1 MKYTWCCCLL
11 LFCLLGQAHLSV
23 AQQFAP
29 AWDSLL
35 TRQFPAAGPGATVLV
50 AQAGQVLYRRA
61 FGQADLERHVAMT
74 PDYRFRLGSLT
85 KQFTACAI
93 LKLAEEG
100 KLSVHDE
107 LTRYLP
113 DYPTQGHSL
122 TIEQVLTHTAGI
134 PDYTHQPTFTPQFQR
149 QDLTPQQLVT
159 LIAAHPLDFVPGQ
172 AFRYSNSG
180 YVLLGY
186 LIEVVSGKSYERYLQ
201 DTFFTPLGMTHTG
214 YDHPER
220 IIPERAAGYQPGPA
234 GYENAAALSMSL
246 PYAAGSLLTNGDDL
260 LRWYEA
266 LRRGRVVQAASLAQ
280 AQQPYRLAN
289 GSYTAYGYGWE
300 LGTLQGSPVV
310 KHVGRINGFLTYVL
324 YLPQQQLFVSLLANC
339 NPAPDPERTAFLLAA
354 QAIGKPYPQAALPL
368 TARQQQRYV
377 GIYQANGAGQRK
389 ISWELGQLLFMPS
402 GGDKAPLL
410 AYASD
415 KFYEAQTLTLLA
427 IHRDNKGIITGFT
440 ATSPAGTTTWQRTQE
455 HLFNPPA
462 IQVPAAM
469 LDRYVGHYQFT
480 PDFILAVRREGQTL
494 YGEAFGRKV
503 ELVPYEAG
511 KFFARTVDLHL
522 LFQPAKK
529 GPITGLTKVQNGE
542 QQAKRLD

>member
-1 MKYTWCCCLL
+1 MKRTWCFRLL
-11 LFCLLGQAHLSV
+11 LLLLLGQARLGP
-23 AQQFAP
+23 AQQLAP
-29 AWDSLL
+29 AWDSLF
-35 TRQFPAAGPGATVLV
+35 TRQFPATGPGATVLV
-50 AQAGQVLYRRA
+50 AQAGHVLYRRA
-61 FGQADLERHVAMT
+61 FGQADLERHVALT

-149 QDLTPQQLVT
+149 QDLTPQQLVA
-159 LIAAHPLDFVPGQ
+159 LIETQPLDFIPGQ

-201 DTFFTPLGMTHTG
+201 DTFFTPLGMAHTN
-214 YDHPER
+214 YDHSEQV
-220 IIPERAAGYQPGPA
+220 IPERAAGYQPGPA

-246 PYAAGSLLTNGDDL
+246 PYAAGALLTNGDDL

-266 LRRGRVVQAASLAQ
+266 LRKGRVIGAASLAQ
-280 AQQPYRLAN
+280 AQRPYRLAN

-300 LGTLQGSPVV
+300 LGALQGSPVV

-324 YLPQQQLFVSLLANC
+324 YLPQQQLFVSLLTNC

-354 QAIGKPYPQAALPL
+354 QAIGQPYPQTTLPL
-368 TARQQQRYV
+368 TARQQQSYA
-377 GIYQANGAGQRK
+377 GIYQAAGVGQRK
-389 ISWELGQLLFMPS
+389 ISWEAGQLLFMPS
-402 GGDKAPLL
+402 GGDKMPLL
-410 AYASD
+410 AYAPD
-415 KFYEAQTLTLLA
+415 KFYEAQTLTMLA
-427 IHRDNKGIITGFT
+427 ITRDDQGAISGFT
-440 ATSPAGTTTWQRTQE
+440 ATSPAGTTSWQRTKEQ
-455 HLFNPPA
+455 LFNPPP
-462 IQVPAAM
+462 IRVSAAT

-480 PDFILAVRREGQTL
+480 PDFVLAVHREGLTL

-503 ELVPYEAG
+503 ELVPYQAG
-511 KFFARTVDLHL
+511 KFFARTVDLQL
-522 LFQPAKK
+522 LFQPAKT
-529 GPITGLTKVQNGE
+529 GRITSLTKVQNGE
-542 QQAKRLD
+542 QQAQRLD

>member
-1 MKYTWCCCLL
+1 M
-11 LFCLLGQAHLSV
+11 LS
-23 AQQFAP
+23 
-29 AWDSLL
+29 
-35 TRQFPAAGPGATVLV
+35 
-50 AQAGQVLYRRA
+50 
-61 FGQADLERHVAMT
+61 
-74 PDYRFRLGSLT
+74 
-85 KQFTACAI
+85 
-93 LKLAEEG
+93 
-100 KLSVHDE
+100 DE

-149 QDLTPQQLVT
+149 QDLTPRQLVT
-159 LIAAHPLDFVPGQ
+159 LIEAQPLDFVPGQ

-186 LIEVVSGKSYERYLQ
+186 LIEVVSGKPYERYLQ

-214 YDHPER
+214 YDHPEQVV
-220 IIPERAAGYQPGPA
+220 PERAAGYQPGPA

-246 PYAAGSLLTNGDDL
+246 PYAAGALMTNADDL

-266 LRRGRVVQAASLAQ
+266 LRQGRVIGAASLAQ
-280 AQQPYRLAN
+280 AQTPYRLAN

-324 YLPQQQLFVSLLANC
+324 YLPQQQLFVSLLTNC

-354 QAIGKPYPQAALPL
+354 QAIGKPYPHTTLPL
-368 TARQQQRYV
+368 SARQQQRYT
-377 GIYQANGAGQRK
+377 GIYQAAGAGQRK
-389 ISWELGQLLFMPS
+389 ISWEAGQLLFMPS

-410 AYASD
+410 AYAPD

-427 IHRDNKGIITGFT
+427 ITRDKKGAISGFN
-440 ATSPAGTTTWQRTQE
+440 ATSPTGTTIWQRTKE
-455 HLFNPPA
+455 PLFNPPP
-462 IQVPAAM
+462 IRVSTTI

-480 PDFILAVRREGQTL
+480 PDFVLAVRREGLTL

-503 ELVPYEAG
+503 ELVPYQAG
-511 KFFARTVDLHL
+511 KFFARTVDLQL
-522 LFQPAKK
+522 LFQAAKT
-529 GPITGLTKVQNGE
+529 GHITGLTKVQNGK
-542 QQAKRLD
+542 QQAQRLD

>member
-1 MKYTWCCCLL
+1 MKRTWYFCLL
-11 LFCLLGQAHLSV
+11 LYCLFGQAHLGL
-23 AQQFAP
+23 AQQFVP

-50 AQAGQVLYRRA
+50 AQAGRVLYRRA
-61 FGQADLERHVAMT
+61 FGQADLERQVAMT
-74 PDYRFRLGSLT
+74 PEYRLRLGSLT

-122 TIEQVLTHTAGI
+122 TIEHVLTHTAGI

-149 QDLTPQQLVT
+149 QDLTPRQLVT
-159 LIAAHPLDFVPGQ
+159 LIEAQPLDFVPGTQ
-172 AFRYSNSG
+172 FRYSNSG

-214 YDHPER
+214 YDHPEQVL
-220 IIPERAAGYQPGPA
+220 PERAAGYQPGPA

-246 PYAAGSLLTNGDDL
+246 PYAAGALLSTGDDL

-266 LRRGRVVQAASLAQ
+266 LRQGRVVRAASLAQ
-280 AQQPYRLAN
+280 AQQPYRLVN

-324 YLPQQQLFVSLLANC
+324 YLPQQQLFVSLLTNC

-354 QAIGKPYPQAALPL
+354 QAIGKPYPHATWSLP
-368 TARQQQRYV
+368 AQEQQRYV
-377 GIYQANGAGQRK
+377 GIYHADGGGQRK
-389 ISWELGQLLFMPS
+389 ISWESGQLLLMPS
-402 GGDKAPLL
+402 GGDKAPLR
-410 AYASD
+410 AYAPD
-415 KFYEAQTLTLLA
+415 KFYEAQTLALLA
-427 IHRDNKGIITGFT
+427 ITRDKTGAIMGFT
-440 ATSPAGTTTWQRTQE
+440 ATSPTGTTTWLRTKK
-455 HLFNPPA
+455 HLPSTPA
-462 IQVPAAM
+462 ILVPAAT
-469 LDRYVGHYQFT
+469 LDRYVGRYQFT
-480 PDFILAVRREGQTL
+480 PEFILAVRREGPTL

-503 ELVPYEAG
+503 ELVPYQTG
-511 KFFARTVDLHL
+511 KFYARTVDLHL
-522 LFQPAKK
+522 LFNPAKT
-529 GPITGLTKVQNGE
+529 GRITSLTKVQNGE
-542 QQAKRLD
+542 QQAQRLD

>member
-1 MKYTWCCCLL
+1 MKRTWHVHLL
-11 LFCLLGQAHLSV
+11 LFCLLGQARLGLAH
-23 AQQFAP
+23 QFAP

-35 TRQFPAAGPGATVLV
+35 TQQFPATGPSATVLV
-50 AQAGQVLYRRA
+50 AQAGHVLYRRA
-61 FGQADLERHVAMT
+61 FGQADLERHVALT
-74 PDYRFRLGSLT
+74 PEYRFRLGSLT

-134 PDYTHQPTFTPQFQR
+134 PDYTHQPTFTPQLQR
-149 QDLTPQQLVT
+149 QDLTPRQLVT
-159 LIAAHPLDFVPGQ
+159 LIEAQPLDFVPGTQ
-172 AFRYSNSG
+172 FRYSNSG

-214 YDHPER
+214 YDHPEQV
-220 IIPERAAGYQPGPA
+220 ILERAAGYQPGPA

-246 PYAAGSLLTNGDDL
+246 PYAAGSLLSNGDDL
-260 LRWYEA
+260 LHWYEA
-266 LRRGRVVQAASLAQ
+266 LRQGRVVGAASLAQ
-280 AQQPYRLAN
+280 AQTPYRLAN
-289 GSYTAYGYGWE
+289 GMYTAYGYGWE

-324 YLPQQQLFVSLLANC
+324 YLPQQQLFVSLLTNC

-354 QAIGKPYPQAALPL
+354 QAIGKPYPHTMVSLS
-368 TARQQQRYV
+368 ARQQQGYA
-377 GIYQANGAGQRK
+377 GIYQADGAGRCK
-389 ISWELGQLLFMPS
+389 ISWEASQLLFMPL

-410 AYASD
+410 AYAPD

-427 IHRDNKGIITGFT
+427 IHRDKKGAISGFT
-440 ATSPAGTTTWQRTQE
+440 AATPAGTTSWQRTQE
-455 HLFNPPA
+455 PLLNPRPIRVA
-462 IQVPAAM
+462 GAT

-480 PDFILAVRREGQTL
+480 PDFILVIRREGLTL

-503 ELVPYEAG
+503 ELVPYQAG
-511 KFFARTVDLHL
+511 KFFARTIDLQL
-522 LFQPAKK
+522 LFQTTKT
-529 GPITGLTKVQNGE
+529 GRITGLTKIQHGE

>member
-1 MKYTWCCCLL
+1 MNRAWYFRLLLCCLL
-11 LFCLLGQAHLSV
+11 GHAHRGL
-23 AQQFAP
+23 AQEFAP

-35 TRQFPAAGPGATVLV
+35 TKQFPAAGPGATVLV

-100 KLSVHDE
+100 KLSVHNE

-134 PDYTHQPTFTPQFQR
+134 PDYTHQPTFTPAFQR
-149 QDLTPQQLVT
+149 QDLTPRQLVT
-159 LIAAHPLDFVPGQ
+159 LIEAQPLDFVPGTQ
-172 AFRYSNSG
+172 FRYSNSG

-214 YDHPER
+214 YDHPEQV
-220 IIPERAAGYQPGPA
+220 IPERAAGYQPGAA

-246 PYAAGSLLTNGDDL
+246 PYAAGALLTNADDL

-266 LRRGRVVQAASLAQ
+266 LRQGRVLRAASVAQ

-324 YLPQQQLFVSLLANC
+324 YLPQQQVFVSLLTNC

-354 QAIGKPYPQAALPL
+354 QAIGQPYPQALLPL
-368 TARQQQRYV
+368 TVQQQQRYV
-377 GIYQANGAGQRK
+377 GIYQADGVGQRK
-389 ISWELGQLLFMPS
+389 ISWEAGQLLLMPR
-402 GGDKAPLL
+402 GGDKAPLR
-410 AYASD
+410 AYAPD
-415 KFYEAQTLTLLA
+415 RFYEPQTLTLLA
-427 IHRDNKGIITGFT
+427 ITRDKQGAIIGFT
-440 ATSPAGTTTWQRTQE
+440 ATSPAGASTWQRTQE
-455 HLFNPPA
+455 PLFNPRP
-462 IQVPAAM
+462 IWVPAAT
-469 LDRYVGHYQFT
+469 LDRYVGHYQFN
-480 PDFILAVRREGQTL
+480 PAFVLAVRREGLTL
-494 YGEAFGRKV
+494 YGEAFGRQV
-503 ELVPYEAG
+503 ELVPYQAG
-511 KFFARTVDLHL
+511 KFYARTVDLHL
-522 LFQPAKK
+522 LFHPAKT
-529 GPITGLTKVQNGE
+529 GRITSLTKVQNGE
-542 QQAKRLD
+542 QLAHRLD

>member
-1 MKYTWCCCLL
+1 MKCTWYFRLL
-11 LFCLLGQAHLSV
+11 LCCFLGPTHLSL

-29 AWDSLL
+29 EWDSLL
-35 TRQFPAAGPGATVLV
+35 TKQFPAAGPGATVLI

-74 PDYRFRLGSLT
+74 PEYRFRLGSLT

-122 TIEQVLTHTAGI
+122 TIEHILTHTAGI

-149 QDLTPQQLVT
+149 QDLTPRQLVT
-159 LIAAHPLDFVPGQ
+159 LIEAQPLDFVPGQ

-186 LIEVVSGKSYERYLQ
+186 LIEVVTGKSYERYLQ
-201 DTFFTPLGMTHTG
+201 DAFFTPLGMTHTS
-214 YDHPER
+214 YDHPEQV
-220 IIPERAAGYQPGPA
+220 IPERAAGYQPGPV

-266 LRRGRVVQAASLAQ
+266 LRQGRVVHTASLAQ
-280 AQQPYRLAN
+280 AQRPYRLAN

-310 KHVGRINGFLTYVL
+310 KHIGRINGFLTYVL
-324 YLPQQQLFVSLLANC
+324 YLPQQQLFVSLLTNC
-339 NPAPDPERTAFLLAA
+339 NPAPDPERIAFLLAA
-354 QAIGKPYPQAALPL
+354 QAIGKPYPQATFPL

-377 GIYQANGAGQRK
+377 GIYQADGADQRK
-389 ISWELGQLLFMPS
+389 ISWELGQLLLMPR
-402 GGDKAPLL
+402 GGDKAPLR
-410 AYASD
+410 AYAPD

-427 IHRDNKGIITGFT
+427 INRDNKGTILGFT
-440 ATSPAGTTTWQRTQE
+440 ATSPTGTTIWLRTRE
-455 HLFNPPA
+455 HLFTPPA
-462 IQVPAAM
+462 IQVPAAT

-480 PDFILAVRREGQTL
+480 PDFVLAVRREGLTL
-494 YGEAFGRKV
+494 YGEAFGRTV
-503 ELVPYEAG
+503 ELVPYQAG

-522 LFQPAKK
+522 LFHPAKT
-529 GPITGLTKVQNGE
+529 GRITSLTKVQNGE
-542 QQAKRLD
+542 QQAHRLD

>member
-1 MKYTWCCCLL
+1 MKRTWHVHLL
-11 LFCLLGQAHLSV
+11 LFCLLSQAHLGW
-23 AQQFAP
+23 AQQFIP

-35 TRQFPAAGPGATVLV
+35 TQQFPATGPGAAVLV
-50 AQAGQVLYRRA
+50 AQAGHVLYRRA
-61 FGQADLERHVAMT
+61 FGQADLERHVALT
-74 PDYRFRLGSLT
+74 PEYRFRLGSLT

-149 QDLTPQQLVT
+149 QDLTPRQLVT
-159 LIAAHPLDFVPGQ
+159 LIEAQPLDFVPGTQ
-172 AFRYSNSG
+172 FRYSNSG

-201 DTFFTPLGMTHTG
+201 DTFFTPLGMTYTG
-214 YDHPER
+214 YDHPEQVVS
-220 IIPERAAGYQPGPA
+220 ERAAGYQPGPA

-246 PYAAGSLLTNGDDL
+246 PYAAGSLLSNGDDL

-266 LRRGRVVQAASLAQ
+266 LRQGRVVRAASLAQ
-280 AQQPYRLAN
+280 AQTPYRLAN
-289 GSYTAYGYGWE
+289 GKYTAYGYGWE
-300 LGTLQGSPVV
+300 VGTLQGSPVV

-324 YLPQQQLFVSLLANC
+324 YLPQQQLFVSLLTNC

-354 QAIGKPYPQAALPL
+354 QAIGKPYPHTTLSL
-368 TARQQQRYV
+368 TARQQQGYA
-377 GIYQANGAGQRK
+377 GIYQADGAGQRK
-389 ISWELGQLLFMPS
+389 ISWEAGQLLFMPR

-410 AYASD
+410 AYALD
-415 KFYEAQTLTLLA
+415 KFYEPQTLTLLA
-427 IHRDNKGIITGFT
+427 INRDKNGAVIGFT
-440 ATSPAGTTTWQRTQE
+440 ATSPTGTTNWQRTQE
-455 HLFNPPA
+455 HLLNPPP
-462 IQVPAAM
+462 IQVAAAT

-480 PDFILAVRREGQTL
+480 PDFILAVRREGLTL

-503 ELVPYEAG
+503 ELVPYQAG
-511 KFFARTVDLHL
+511 KFFARTVDLQL
-522 LFQPAKK
+522 LFQTAKT
-529 GPITGLTKVQNGE
+529 GRITGLTKIQNGQ

>member
-1 MKYTWCCCLL
+1 MKRTWHFHLL
-11 LFCLLGQAHLSV
+11 LFCLLSQAHLGW
-23 AQQFAP
+23 AQQFTS

-35 TRQFPAAGPGATVLV
+35 TQQFPATGPGAAVLV
-50 AQAGQVLYRRA
+50 AQAGHVLYRRA
-61 FGQADLERHVAMT
+61 FGQADLERHVALT
-74 PDYRFRLGSLT
+74 PEYRFRLGSLT

-149 QDLTPQQLVT
+149 QDLTPRQLVT
-159 LIAAHPLDFVPGQ
+159 LIEAQPLDFVPGTQ
-172 AFRYSNSG
+172 FRYSNSG

-186 LIEVVSGKSYERYLQ
+186 LVEVVSGKSYERYLQ

-214 YDHPER
+214 YDHPEQV
-220 IIPERAAGYQPGPA
+220 IPERAAGYQPGPA

-246 PYAAGSLLTNGDDL
+246 PFAAGALLSNGDDL

-266 LRRGRVVQAASLAQ
+266 LRQGRVVRAASLAQ
-280 AQQPYRLAN
+280 AQTPYRLTN
-289 GSYTAYGYGWE
+289 GDYTAYGYGWE
-300 LGTLQGSPVV
+300 LGTLQGRPVV

-324 YLPQQQLFVSLLANC
+324 YLPQQQLFVSLLTNC
-339 NPAPDPERTAFLLAA
+339 NPAPDLERTAFLLAA
-354 QAIGKPYPQAALPL
+354 QAIGKPYPHTMLSL
-368 TARQQQRYV
+368 SARQQQGYA
-377 GIYQANGAGQRK
+377 GIYQTDGTGQRK
-389 ISWELGQLLFMPS
+389 ISWEAGQLLFMPR

-410 AYASD
+410 AYAPD

-427 IHRDNKGIITGFT
+427 ITRDKKGAVSGFT
-440 ATSPAGTTTWQRTQE
+440 ATSPAGTSSWQRTQE
-455 HLFNPPA
+455 HLVNPLP
-462 IQVPAAM
+462 IRVAAAT

-480 PDFILAVRREGQTL
+480 SDFILAVRREGLTL

-503 ELVPYEAG
+503 ELVPYQAG
-511 KFFARTVDLHL
+511 KFFARTVDLQL
-522 LFQPAKK
+522 LFQTAKT
-529 GPITGLTKVQNGE
+529 GRITGLTKVQNGE
-542 QQAKRLD
+542 QQAQRLD